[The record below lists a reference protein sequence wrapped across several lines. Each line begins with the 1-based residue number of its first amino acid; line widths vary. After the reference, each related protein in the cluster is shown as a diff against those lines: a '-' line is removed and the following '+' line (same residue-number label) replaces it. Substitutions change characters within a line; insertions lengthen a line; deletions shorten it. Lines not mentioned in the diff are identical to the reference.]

1 MIRTLPTAARRLAL
15 AAILAFGAASP
26 ALAAAP
32 CPIDTRT
39 AAVGSGTVS
48 YNVVGAGPVVL
59 LLHGLFA
66 DKEQW
71 STLACELA
79 AAGYRAIAPDLPGY
93 GKSTGYGLSAYR
105 LDLQVALLEAF
116 AERVGLVDFA
126 LGGNSMGGTIAAL
139 YARGHPA
146 RVRSLAFLG
155 SPLGVVP
162 WHPDLRAAIYRG
174 MNPFVPVDA
183 AQLDVELGLL
193 FVKPP
198 ALTDAQKRSLV
209 APYVEHNRHYV
220 QVWNIVNLYD
230 DVLVQ
235 RTPPRVPALIVWGEA
250 DRVYSVRGASLLQR
264 RIAGS
269 VVRTLPAAGHLL
281 HMESAAAVAPIYVE
295 FLKNAAASQPREP
308 RMPASGA
315 RLKNVESRPR
325 MKRRR
330 SSRTSSS
337 IARLSNSSVTRS
349 IRSTLTSATVT
360 WPVT

>member
-1 MIRTLPTAARRLAL
+1 MP
-15 AAILAFGAASP
+15 
-26 ALAAAP
+26 
-32 CPIDTRT
+32 
-39 AAVGSGTVS
+39 
-48 YNVVGAGPVVL
+48 YNVAGAGPDVL
-59 LLHGLFA
+59 LVHGLFA

-71 STLACELA
+71 SALACELA
-79 AAGYRAIAPDLPGY
+79 AAGYRAVAPDLPGY

-116 AERVGLVDFA
+116 VEGVGLADFA
-126 LGGNSMGGTIAAL
+126 LAGNSMGGTIAAL

-174 MNPFVPVDA
+174 MNPFIPVDA
-183 AQLDVELGLL
+183 TQLDVELGLL

-198 ALTDAQKRSLV
+198 KLSEAQKQSLV

-230 DVLVQ
+230 DVLLQ

-295 FLKNAAASQPREP
+295 FLKTAAASQPREP

-315 RLKNVESRPR
+315 RLRNVESRPR

-330 SSRTSSS
+330 SSSTSSS

-360 WPVT
+360 MPVT